1 MSQDSLKKKLDE
13 YFKVSEYTAEQALNA
28 LSLLIFSF
36 DSDKNDLFILA
47 KLLKP
52 EDIAKLVYYYNG
64 ASLKIPT
71 IEDFKRAKI
80 LASCYYLREI
90 KGWSWPDI
98 KEYLGLTEEEE
109 LEDSSTKS
117 IGKQLAK
124 VKKDLRP
131 DFLDVLVNDYSLD
144 KILKGYANDKTK

>member
-52 EDIAKLVYYYNG
+52 EDVAKLVYYYNG

-131 DFLDVLVNDYSLD
+131 DFLDVLLNDYSLD
-144 KILKGYANDKTK
+144 KILKGYANDKTE